1 MKFKRNP
8 QYFYWGVTIL
18 AVVMVSIILWV
29 IFSNLSGFFSLCD
42 TVLQIF
48 SPVIY
53 GIIFAYIMNPIMVFA
68 ERHLLPLLR
77 RAKLSE
83 KRVRSMGRAFSVVIA
98 ILVCLA
104 AVYGFFALL
113 LPNLINSISG
123 IAANMQQY
131 YLTAQKW
138 VRSLAEDYPNY
149 SGIINTVY
157 DKIFEGVE
165 NWFQTQ
171 VIDNIDSLVITI
183 TTQVYGV
190 FRGVMNI
197 LIGIVAAVY
206 MLFSKEKLLA
216 QTKKIIVATFRRK
229 RADRILEICAHSNR
243 MFSGF
248 IVGKILDSLIIGFLC
263 YLGMSIL
270 GMPYPPLV
278 ATIVGVTNV
287 IPFFGPFIGAIPSAL
302 LILLVDPLQALY
314 FLIFI
319 LALQQLDGN
328 VIGPRIL
335 GDAVGLPSFW
345 ILVSITIF
353 GGLFGFVGM
362 VFAVP
367 VFGILYMLVRE
378 NVERRLSEK
387 GAPVSTSYYYYM
399 KCTSD
404 LEKMAEEKEPENQGD
419 DISEEELEEAE
430 REFWQ

>member
-29 IFSNLSGFFSLCD
+29 IFSNLSGFFSLCR
-42 TVLQIF
+42 TVLRIF

-53 GIIFAYIMNPIMVFA
+53 GIVFAYILNPIMVLA

-77 RAKLSE
+77 KSKMSE
-83 KRVRSMGRAFSVVIA
+83 KRVRSVGRAMSVAIA
-98 ILVCLA
+98 ILIGLA
-104 AVYGFFALL
+104 ALYGFFALL
-113 LPNLINSISG
+113 LPNLVNSITG

-138 VRSLAEDYPNY
+138 VRSLAEDYPDY
-149 SGIINTVY
+149 SGFINTVY

-165 NWFQTQ
+165 NWFQTK
-171 VIDNIDSLVITI
+171 VLDNMDSLVINI

-190 FRGVMNI
+190 IKGLMNI

-206 MLFSKEKLLA
+206 MLFSKEKLQA
-216 QTKKIIVATFRRK
+216 QAKKIIVATMRRK
-229 RADRILEICAHSNR
+229 RADRFLEICAHSNK

-248 IVGKILDSLIIGFLC
+248 ITGKILDSLIIGMLC

-270 GMPYPPLV
+270 GLPYPPLV

-302 LILLVDPLQALY
+302 LILLVDPMDALY

-353 GGLFGFVGM
+353 GGLFGFAGM
-362 VFAVP
+362 VLAVP
-367 VFGILYMLVRE
+367 VFGILYMLIRE
-378 NVERRLSEK
+378 NVERRLAEK
-387 GAPVSTSYYYYM
+387 GAPVSTSYYYHM
-399 KCTSD
+399 NRTAD
-404 LEKMAEEKEPENQGD
+404 LEKMAEEPENQED